1 MKWVKRQKDKKVR
14 KRNEVFQERRKRK
27 TRQQSRVWTSRRG
40 HDVPGILSNVAL
52 FRRGFTVQL
61 TFRQL
66 LLRVWRFIG
75 SRSSFTSNLQQLLF
89 FSLAIISSMVRLS
102 IFFSLSFFFFFI
114 IFYPQQSNPL
124 DYNIIHFSFNDL
136 LPGYYRF
143 VEI

>member
-1 MKWVKRQKDKKVR
+1 MKWMKRQKDKKV
-14 KRNEVFQERRKRK
+14 KNGKEVFLERRKRK
-27 TRQQSRVWTSRRG
+27 TRQRSRVWTSRRR

-89 FSLAIISSMVRLS
+89 FSLAIISSMVHLS
-102 IFFSLSFFFFFI
+102 IFFSLSFFLFFFYI
-114 IFYPQQSNPL
+114 LPSASNPL
-124 DYNIIHFSFNDL
+124 DYKIVHFSFNDL
-136 LPGYYRF
+136 LPSYYQF